1 MGNPLGI
8 GQKKIAAVAGRYKP
22 AKDNPSGLEIQA
34 YDAIKYML

>member
-8 GQKKIAAVAGRYKP
+8 GQKKIAAVAKRYKL
-22 AKDNPSGLEIQA
+22 AKDNPSGQQIQA